1 MPLSIVMRSEG
12 RTQKR
17 RPAWRR
23 ASVIA
28 AWAVLLAL
36 ASGCASLPPG
46 EGGGDPLEPVNRPIF
61 RFNDA
66 LDKAVLKPV
75 AEGYVKVTPKPVRT
89 AVSNFFDNVGYL
101 NVALNDFLQGKGRQG
116 FADLGRFL
124 VNSTVGVLGLFDI
137 ATGMG
142 LEAHDEDFGQTLGV
156 WGAEQGAYL
165 VLPVLGPNSV
175 RDAPGLVVSTLTNLL
190 FYIGQSAVVIPLAA
204 LGAIDARARATGVF
218 EFVDRTA
225 LERYVFIREA
235 YRQRRIFLIC
245 DGNSPPRGLNDDLE
259 AGQEEPAS
267 R

>member
-1 MPLSIVMRSEG
+1 MCL
-12 RTQKR
+12 
-17 RPAWRR
+17 AWSR
-23 ASVIA
+23 AGSIA
-28 AWAVLLAL
+28 ACALLLAL
-36 ASGCASLPPG
+36 ASGCATLAPG

-75 AEGYVKVTPKPVRT
+75 AEGYVRVTPKPVRT
-89 AVSNFFDNVGYL
+89 AVSNFFDNAGYL
-101 NVALNDFLQGKGRQG
+101 NVVLNQFLQGKGRQG

-124 VNSTVGVLGLFDI
+124 VNSTGGVLGLFDV

-156 WGAEQGAYL
+156 LGAGQGAYL
-165 VLPVLGPNSV
+165 VLPVFGPNSV
-175 RDAPGLVVSTLTNLL
+175 RDAPGLLVSTLTNLI
-190 FYIGQSAVVIPLAA
+190 FYIGESAVVIPLTL

-235 YRQRRIFLIC
+235 YLQRRIFLIH
-245 DGNSPPRGLNDDLE
+245 DGNPPPRGLTDEFE
-259 AGQEEPAS
+259 AGEGEPAS